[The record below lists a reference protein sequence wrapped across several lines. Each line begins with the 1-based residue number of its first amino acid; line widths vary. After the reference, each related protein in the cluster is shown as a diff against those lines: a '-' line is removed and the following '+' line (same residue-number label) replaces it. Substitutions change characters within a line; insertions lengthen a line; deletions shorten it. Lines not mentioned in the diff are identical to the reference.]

1 MQNLKMSTLNRPL
14 KMHFQKLE
22 VDVCSMFI
30 EQKNIQ
36 YSVYKNLMGKLLKR
50 LSKT

>member
-1 MQNLKMSTLNRPL
+1 
-14 KMHFQKLE
+14 
-22 VDVCSMFI
+22 MFYVYRT
-30 EQKNIQ
+30 KNIQ

>member
-1 MQNLKMSTLNRPL
+1 
-14 KMHFQKLE
+14 
-22 VDVCSMFI
+22 MFYVYRT
-30 EQKNIQ
+30 KNIP

>member
-1 MQNLKMSTLNRPL
+1 
-14 KMHFQKLE
+14 
-22 VDVCSMFI
+22 MFYAYRAR
-30 EQKNIQ
+30 NIQ